1 MERNVLLSSH
11 HDFSL
16 IIHNRNLGYPIY
28 LMHLCIYGKY
38 TFINQEFTQ
47 ENITD

>member
-16 IIHNRNLGYPIY
+16 NIHNNNLGYAIY
-28 LMHLCIYGKY
+28 LTHLCIYGKY
-38 TFINQEFTQ
+38 TIIKQVLIQ
-47 ENITD
+47 ENITG